1 MKCLKCQHENK
12 LEAKFCSNCGIK
24 LQSICLQ
31 SGVDG
36 LPRRGSTPRTHRL
49 AWDAATSRSGNFV
62 ERERLYREYKPDKSL
77 SPMMANASCFAHVH
91 PRQTP
96 LIRDGELIAGARI
109 QADEEPG
116 WGWVPDGNPDYVS
129 RFASNSPPHRPDI
142 RKMAERGL
150 LSPAGS
156 FNHKV
161 VDYKGFIRTGAAAI
175 AARARQ
181 IANQRKGK
189 DREFAIAYAIGHE
202 AIIAYAAAYVK
213 ECEALARTS
222 TPERARELR
231 EIAQICSKV
240 PAQPASTFRE
250 AIQSFWFA
258 YMVAGDGTGRPDVF
272 LNDFYRADL
281 AAGRITPEQ
290 ALELIECLMIKLHG
304 EYASSKFNVS
314 SIHTMTLGG
323 QLPDGSDATNELTR
337 LFLQAIR
344 NVRLLR
350 PTVYIRCHEKTPEDV
365 LELAVTMLGEG
376 LAEPNFYGD
385 EPIVAGLIRNGFT
398 PEIARDYALSGCTE
412 VVTPGTGNQGAVSG
426 WINLALLADDA
437 LRECATVP
445 NPDSECLW
453 RIIERR
459 AEELAEMCRVTNCWL
474 DDRDKDVRYQSTILM
489 PVCLEKCKD
498 VVHGGADSYIGQW
511 EGMGLPNAADMVYAA
526 ESLVFD
532 QGDENLCSLFEG
544 LDWHNPAVLARLRS
558 LPKFGN
564 DHAGVDA
571 IGARLIRL
579 VADALEKRSTP
590 VRSSLTLGHL
600 AGGENMHLAYGMVM
614 GATLDGRAKGQTLA
628 DSLAGSQ
635 GYTTSGPTAVIRSVC
650 SLDHSR
656 LCAGNITTLRF
667 STTEFATPE
676 SRAKVVSLIRA
687 FVAMGGSQLQIN
699 VADAEVMR
707 EAQKNPAAH
716 SGLLV
721 RVAGYSADFTGIGKT
736 LQDEIIARTE
746 GLADIS
752 PSSLSKN
759 L

>member
-1 MKCLKCQHENK
+1 
-12 LEAKFCSNCGIK
+12 
-24 LQSICLQ
+24 
-31 SGVDG
+31 
-36 LPRRGSTPRTHRL
+36 
-49 AWDAATSRSGNFV
+49 
-62 ERERLYREYKPDKSL
+62 
-77 SPMMANASCFAHVH
+77 MMANASCFAHVH

-96 LIRDGELIAGARI
+96 LMWDGELIAGARI

-142 RKMAERGL
+142 REMAERGL
-150 LSPAGS
+150 LSPCSS

-181 IANQRKGK
+181 LANKRRGK
-189 DREFAIAYAIGHE
+189 DREFAIAYAMGHE
-202 AIIAYAAAYVK
+202 ALIAYAAAYVK
-213 ECEALARTS
+213 ECEALARTA

-272 LNDFYRADL
+272 LNDFYQADL
-281 AAGRITPEQ
+281 AAGRITSEQ

-304 EYASSKFNVS
+304 ECASSKFNVS
-314 SIHTMTLGG
+314 SIQTMTLGG

-385 EPIVAGLIRNGFT
+385 EPIIAGLIRNGFT

-412 VVTPGTGNQGAVSG
+412 VVNPGTGNQGAVSG
-426 WINLALLADDA
+426 WLNLALLADDA
-437 LRECATVP
+437 LRECATAP
-445 NPDSECLW
+445 NPSSECLW

-474 DDRDKDVRYQSTILM
+474 DQRDEDVRYQSTILM
-489 PVCLEKCKD
+489 PVCLDKCKD

-511 EGMGLPNAADMVYAA
+511 EGMGLPNAADMIYAA
-526 ESLVFD
+526 ESLAFD
-532 QGDENLCSLFEG
+532 RGEENLCSLFEG
-544 LDWHNPAVLARLRS
+544 LEQHDPAVLARLRS

-564 DHAGVDA
+564 NHAGVDA

-590 VRSSLTLGHL
+590 VRSALTLGHL

-614 GATLDGRAKGQTLA
+614 GPTLDGRAKGQTLA

-656 LCAGNITTLRF
+656 LCAGNITTLRL

-687 FVAMGGSQLQIN
+687 FVAMGGSQLQMN

-707 EAQKNPAAH
+707 QAQKNPAAH

-752 PSSLSKN
+752 ASSLSKN
-759 L
+759 R

>member
-1 MKCLKCQHENK
+1 M
-12 LEAKFCSNCGIK
+12 
-24 LQSICLQ
+24 
-31 SGVDG
+31 
-36 LPRRGSTPRTHRL
+36 
-49 AWDAATSRSGNFV
+49 
-62 ERERLYREYKPDKSL
+62 
-77 SPMMANASCFAHVH
+77 
-91 PRQTP
+91 
-96 LIRDGELIAGARI
+96 
-109 QADEEPG
+109 
-116 WGWVPDGNPDYVS
+116 
-129 RFASNSPPHRPDI
+129 
-142 RKMAERGL
+142 
-150 LSPAGS
+150 
-156 FNHKV
+156 
-161 VDYKGFIRTGAAAI
+161 
-175 AARARQ
+175 
-181 IANQRKGK
+181 
-189 DREFAIAYAIGHE
+189 
-202 AIIAYAAAYVK
+202 
-213 ECEALARTS
+213 
-222 TPERARELR
+222 
-231 EIAQICSKV
+231 AQICRKV

-272 LNDFYRADL
+272 LNDFYQADL

-350 PTVYIRCHEKTPEDV
+350 PTIYIRCHENTPEDV

-385 EPIVAGLIRNGFT
+385 EPIIAGLIRNGFT

-412 VVTPGTGNQGAVSG
+412 VVNPGTGNQGAVSG
-426 WINLALLADDA
+426 WINLALLADNA
-437 LRECATVP
+437 LRECATAP

-459 AEELAEMCRVTNCWL
+459 AEELAEICRVTNCWL
-474 DDRDKDVRYQSTILM
+474 DQRDEDVRYQSTILM

-511 EGMGLPNAADMVYAA
+511 EGMGLPNAADMIYAA
-526 ESLVFD
+526 ESLAFD
-532 QGDENLCSLFEG
+532 RGEENLRSLFES
-544 LDWHNPAVLARLRS
+544 LDRHDPVVLARIRS

-564 DHAGVDA
+564 DHADVDA
-571 IGARLIRL
+571 IGARLIRI
-579 VADALEKRSTP
+579 VADAFEKRSTP
-590 VRSSLTLGHL
+590 VRSALTLGHL

-614 GATLDGRAKGQTLA
+614 GPTLDGRAKGQTLA

-635 GYTTSGPTAVIRSVC
+635 GYTTSGPTAVISSVC
-650 SLDHSR
+650 RLDHSR
-656 LCAGNITTLRF
+656 LCAGNITTLRL
-667 STTEFATPE
+667 STTDFATPA
-676 SRAKVVSLIRA
+676 SRAKVVALIRA

-699 VADAEVMR
+699 VADAEILR
-707 EAQKNPAAH
+707 AAQKNPAAYG
-716 SGLLV
+716 GLLV

-746 GLADIS
+746 GLGDIS
-752 PSSLSKN
+752 ASSLSKN
-759 L
+759 R